1 LPSRNE
7 EDVDVERLEVA
18 RIGQVVG
25 AQQVAGGGTNAIG
38 HRLRIPDRRL
48 RGFEPVASG
57 SRLAMATPTRQ
68 IDTGMLGIYM
78 NDQLA
83 AGVIWREVAR
93 RSAGS
98 NEGTPLGE
106 AVERVA
112 KQIAEDVATFE
123 RIMDRLGIGRSR
135 VKASLAVVAER
146 AGRLKLN
153 GRLFGY
159 SPLSRFVELD
169 FLAAGIEGKRILWG
183 NLRDFADLAT
193 RLPDVD
199 FDHLIERAE
208 RQRAELEPFR
218 AQAGREAFLS

>member
-1 LPSRNE
+1 
-7 EDVDVERLEVA
+7 
-18 RIGQVVG
+18 
-25 AQQVAGGGTNAIG
+25 
-38 HRLRIPDRRL
+38 
-48 RGFEPVASG
+48 
-57 SRLAMATPTRQ
+57 
-68 IDTGMLGIYM
+68 M

-98 NEGTPLGE
+98 NAGTPLGG

-112 KQIAEDVATFE
+112 SQIAEDVETFE
-123 RIMDRLGIGRSR
+123 RIMDRLGIERSR
-135 VKASLAVVAER
+135 VKTLLAIVAER

-153 GRLFGY
+153 GSLFGY

-169 FLAAGIEGKRILWG
+169 FLAAGIEGKKILWA
-183 NLRDFADLAT
+183 NLRDLADLAT
-193 RLPDVD
+193 RFPDVD

-218 AQAGREAFLS
+218 AQAGRDAFGS

>member
-1 LPSRNE
+1 
-7 EDVDVERLEVA
+7 VA
-18 RIGQVVG
+18 ET
-25 AQQVAGGGTNAIG
+25 A
-38 HRLRIPDRRL
+38 
-48 RGFEPVASG
+48 
-57 SRLAMATPTRQ
+57 RQ
-68 IDTGMLGIYM
+68 IDTGLLGIYM

-93 RSAGS
+93 RSASS
-98 NEGTPLGE
+98 NKGTQLE
-106 AVERVA
+106 QAVERVA
-112 KQIAEDVATFE
+112 GQIAEDVETFE

-153 GRLFGY
+153 GRLFSY

-169 FLAAGIEGKRILWG
+169 FLAAGIEGKRILWA
-183 NLRDFADLAT
+183 NLRDFADLAN

-199 FDHLIERAE
+199 FDGLIERAE

-218 AQAGREAFLS
+218 AQAGREAFLSS